1 MPDERDLG
9 PQPLLEV
16 LTKHGLSATDLVEAS
31 SEQLTHKM
39 VARAVKGRRL
49 TANTM
54 GKVVRALNRRAESAY
69 TQAELFTYVP
79 SKRAEPEDGN

>member
-1 MPDERDLG
+1 MNAERELG

-16 LTKHGLSATDLVEAS
+16 LAKHGLSATDLVEAS

-49 TANTM
+49 TTNAM
-54 GKVVRALNRRAESAY
+54 GKVVRALNKSATSAY
-69 TQAELFTYVP
+69 TEADLFSYSPVRR
-79 SKRAEPEDGN
+79 SAADE